1 MEQIFYVTKLKNRN
15 YNVKTTYN
23 NYQIIMD
30 SVKGI
35 CIYMDTT
42 DKSILI
48 KSYRHLN
55 VNTAITYLFNKE
67 ML

>member
-1 MEQIFYVTKLKNRN
+1 
-15 YNVKTTYN
+15 
-23 NYQIIMD
+23 MD

-35 CIYMDTT
+35 GIYMDTT